1 MKADPVIKTLRT
13 MCNKMKENHVI
24 LNDNTLDFYMKEYAI
39 DIMVIMDYWE
49 IFDRLTI
56 AIPKALRN

>member
-1 MKADPVIKTLRT
+1 MKTDPVIKTLRT
-13 MCNKMKENHVI
+13 MCNKMKEAHV
-24 LNDNTLDFYMKEYAI
+24 TLDDKTLTAYMNEFAL

-56 AIPKALRN
+56 SIPKALRN